1 MANNEETEWGT
12 KTFQWKQDT
21 KAKRNKK
28 RSNSSQKYQGFF
40 ADDFIFDEV
49 KQVDRPGVNDADY
62 PLRNIILDSVTE
74 IRKLETLHSIK
85 SSTLWH
91 S

>member
-1 MANNEETEWGT
+1 MKKLSEEQKSFNERKTRKQKET
-12 KTFQWKQDT
+12 
-21 KAKRNKK
+21 RNVQ
-28 RSNSSQKYQGFF
+28 NSSQKYQGFF

-49 KQVDRPGVNDADY
+49 KQVDPLGVNDADY

-85 SSTLWH
+85 SSTL
-91 S
+91 